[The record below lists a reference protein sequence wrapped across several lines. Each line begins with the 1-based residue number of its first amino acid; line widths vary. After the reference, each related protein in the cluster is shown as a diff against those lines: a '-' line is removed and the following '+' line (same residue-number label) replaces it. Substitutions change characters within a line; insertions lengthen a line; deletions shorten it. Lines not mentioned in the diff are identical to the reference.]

1 MKPQR
6 LALCLLILL
15 GAACTGSPPPTTT
28 GTPKSFPAPTGTA
41 AVPGT
46 PTPAGPLT
54 LRIWLP
60 PQFNPTGDDPASRLL
75 QGRLKEFTDRRPGI
89 RLDVRIKAMD
99 GPAGLLESL
108 VASSAAAP
116 LSLPDLIALPRS
128 LLEDAA
134 LKGLLYP
141 YDGLTRTMDSDD
153 WYSYAQQLARLQN
166 SIFGIPFAGDALVL
180 VHQTQHPSRDLNELL
195 NSEGPLAFP
204 AADPQALVT
213 LALYQAA
220 GGPIKDEQGLPT
232 LDSATLQGV
241 LRFYQQAEAGGLTPF
256 WLTQF
261 QTDEQAWESFSSGA
275 AKQVITWASRY
286 RAARPEGAS
295 AAPIPTP
302 NGVDFTLATGWV
314 WALASDRPDRQT
326 ISAELADF
334 LSESSFIG
342 PWTEAS
348 GYLPPRSSALETWTD
363 PAREPWITLVGQS
376 ANLLPSNDVLN
387 SLAPLLGQ
395 ATLQVLKEQAD
406 PLTAAKQAV
415 QRLTNP

>member
-1 MKPQR
+1 MTPLR
-6 LALCLLILL
+6 LALCLLLLL
-15 GAACTGSPPPTTT
+15 GAACTGSPPPATT
-28 GTPKSFPAPTGTA
+28 GTPDTFPAPTGTA
-41 AVPGT
+41 FAPGT
-46 PTPAGPLT
+46 ATPTGPLV

-60 PQFNPTGDDPASRLL
+60 PQFDPATDKPASQLL
-75 QGRLKEFTDRRPGI
+75 QSRLKEFIDRRPGI
-89 RLDVRIKAMD
+89 RLDVRIKALD

-116 LSLPDLIALPRS
+116 LSLPDLIALPRP

-134 LKGLLYP
+134 LKGLLHP
-141 YDGLTRTMDSDD
+141 YDGLTQSMDSDD
-153 WYSYAQQLARLQN
+153 WYDYAQHLARLQN
-166 SIFGIPFAGDALVL
+166 SIFGIPFAGDALVE
-180 VHQTQHPSRDLNELL
+180 VHQSPNPPRDLNELL

-204 AADPQALVT
+204 AADPQSLIT

-232 LDSATLQGV
+232 LDAGILQGV

-261 QTDEQAWESFSSGA
+261 QTDEQAWEAFSNGT

-286 RAARPEGAS
+286 RAAHPQAAS

-314 WALASDRPDRQT
+314 WALASARPERQS

-334 LSESSFIG
+334 LSESSFVG

-348 GYLPPRSSALETWTD
+348 GYLPPRSGALELWTD
-363 PAREPWITLVGQS
+363 SAREPWITLVVQS
-376 ANLLPSNDVLN
+376 ASLLPSNDVLN
-387 SLAPLLGQ
+387 SLAPSLEQ

-406 PLTAAKQAV
+406 PLTAAEQAV
-415 QRLTNP
+415 KRLTNP